1 MIAEPLPEPIEE
13 PIIEESSP
21 DSNSDDSDTE
31 ETRERRRLTEIR
43 RREPSDYTKCLD
55 YRHLSGEARKNM
67 IRAIELQYK
76 NSSALIRRAVLLLLE
91 FVGKTKLNIDHLVT
105 CWVWAKCQYLLWIF
119 ALNFR
124 LFFFLY
130 ILRFF
135 SFCCSSFWQDFRQLH
150 VDQSPLVRRQLVLT
164 LDHILSS
171 QPSNHTVAM
180 AWVKVIL
187 DLASDTD
194 PKVMETVIDSFKTNI
209 FDQIQNYEN
218 SSLLKHVFPWRLLR
232 VMLNSKDS
240 PDFRISM
247 QKWMTKSLLR

>member
-124 LFFFLY
+124 IDFLLVYFTVFFFFLLLF
-130 ILRFF
+130 ILAGL
-135 SFCCSSFWQDFRQLH
+135 SSIACGSVAVGAPSIGTH
-150 VDQSPLVRRQLVLT
+150 IGSHIVLT
-164 LDHILSS
+164 TIQSYCGHGMGKSHIGFGQRYRSKGHGNGHR
-171 QPSNHTVAM
+171 QFQNKHFRSNPE
-180 AWVKVIL
+180 L
-187 DLASDTD
+187 
-194 PKVMETVIDSFKTNI
+194 
-209 FDQIQNYEN
+209 
-218 SSLLKHVFPWRLLR
+218 
-232 VMLNSKDS
+232 
-240 PDFRISM
+240 
-247 QKWMTKSLLR
+247 